1 MENIYHEEDKIILIH
16 VVEQLHLP
24 FLAGMKT
31 IAVVKCLIMY
41 NYGQKSWDKFALLVL
56 LGTRQTQIQLQLPN
70 LTPHPPNNVENY

>member
-31 IAVVKCLIMY
+31 IAVVVSHNVQSWTKVL
-41 NYGQKSWDKFALLVL
+41 GQICTFGAF
-56 LGTRQTQIQLQLPN
+56 GH
-70 LTPHPPNNVENY
+70 TPDTNTTSAA